1 MPQDVR
7 LTIREVG
14 ESIHRQ
20 HGGPLVPDW
29 KLRRVVDGLES
40 SGELDVQR
48 VGMYRTVSSDDISK
62 IAVALQRIGWVTS
75 TAPLT
80 TEAAD
85 PHA

>member
-20 HGGPLVPDW
+20 YGGPLVPDW

-40 SGELDVQR
+40 SGDLDVPR
-48 VGMYRTVSSDDISK
+48 VGMYRTVSANDVCK
-62 IAVALQRIGWVTS
+62 IAVALQRLGWVTS
-75 TAPLT
+75 TATLK
-80 TEAAD
+80 TEATHD
-85 PHA
+85 E